1 MQVEYTARDSM
12 YEDVRQLLALPYLPA
27 EKISRTFHRIRWNS
41 SAFAELHD
49 LALCRL
55 TLFNGHHGNEAARL
69 RVADWED
76 AKKGIWVN
84 PARLEQLSKV
94 EQQLF
99 PCTGPKITAL
109 PVSLPGL
116 ARPVYYE
123 KSQDPARPGP
133 STYWAQPSP
142 AR

>member
-1 MQVEYTARDSM
+1 MKTCVNCWRCRTYPLRRLAARFIA
-12 YEDVRQLLALPYLPA
+12 YGGTHQHL
-27 EKISRTFHRIRWNS
+27 
-41 SAFAELHD
+41 ELHD

-55 TLFNGHHGNEAARL
+55 TLFDGHRGNEAARL

-76 AKKGIWVN
+76 AKTGVWVN
-84 PARLEQLSKV
+84 PARVEQLSKV

-99 PCTGPKITAL
+99 PCTGPKITAR

-133 STYWAQPSP
+133 STYWAQHGT